1 MDMQGT
7 YGEFSGQMGEQL
19 ANMAAE
25 NASMFDNFAEYKQ
38 WMGESF
44 TTLESGLN
52 EQLAQQAAVNEGLN
66 SNQID
71 LMNSIAED
79 MRNDYGD
86 FESGINGQLEQ
97 MAAENASMFDSLE
110 EYQQWMSDNNA
121 TAPATPSNPP
131 PSTVADAVKAGKPFG
146 KEGDDTW
153 SPDGKNVYHGPGH
166 NWNTPDSENK
176 APPGTVTPPPSSGGD
191 DGYGDSSGGGGGWE
205 GSDAHSDMDE
215 DSGWSGADS
224 DFDDSDSGGGDSGG
238 GGGGC
243 FIADTLVTDST
254 GKDKA
259 ISEYKIGD
267 SVMSIDGKTA
277 NKVKY
282 IEVMSWD
289 DEYEL
294 YSPTT
299 KLKPFITKNHPIK
312 VEGKWVSA
320 DLDYTERNH
329 PWIDAVDIDTPVIK
343 KGKGIVVYNLWVD
356 GDNTYTVN
364 GYDTETLIGDGG
376 VVRQGLEYGNI
387 NMEDFKNIIKS
398 SLSSTPEV
406 TYGMH
411 ILNMALAFITNKK
424 ANGFILDVV
433 LGKRKFIPL
442 DLLIY
447 SVGKT
452 AILLKNKD
460 TQMNLTNKLIPQRR

>member
-1 MDMQGT
+1 LNPIGNTESQQTSADSVS
-7 YGEFSGQMGEQL
+7 SGSSSVNGSDF
-19 ANMAAE
+19 
-25 NASMFDNFAEYKQ
+25 ASVDE
-38 WMGESF
+38 
-44 TTLESGLN
+44 
-52 EQLAQQAAVNEGLN
+52 
-66 SNQID
+66 
-71 LMNSIAED
+71 
-79 MRNDYGD
+79 
-86 FESGINGQLEQ
+86 
-97 MAAENASMFDSLE
+97 
-110 EYQQWMSDNNA
+110 A
-121 TAPATPSNPP
+121 TAVANHGFGSDEHFAAIDAA
-131 PSTVADAVKAGKPFG
+131 ADAG
-146 KEGDDTW
+146 GD
-153 SPDGKNVYHGPGH
+153 
-166 NWNTPDSENK
+166 
-176 APPGTVTPPPSSGGD
+176 SGGGSD
-191 DGYGDSSGGGGGWE
+191 DNSGGYGDSDS
-205 GSDAHSDMDE
+205 ATDMDA

-224 DFDDSDSGGGDSGG
+224 DFDDSSGGDSGG
-238 GGGGC
+238 GDDSGC

-460 TQMNLTNKLIPQRR
+460 TQMKLTNKLIPQRR